1 MQLQIRKWGNSAAV
15 RLPQAILAQFHLNE
29 NDCFDVEM
37 QNNRLV
43 LRPIPPQKIRYDIRT
58 LMAEMNGNLPMI
70 EGWEEMPAVGKE
82 LE

>member
-29 NDCFDVEM
+29 NDYFDVEM

-43 LRPIPPQKIRYDIRT
+43 LHPIKPQKIRYDIRT
-58 LMAEMNGNLPMI
+58 LMAEMDGNLPMV
-70 EGWEEMPAVGKE
+70 EGWEEMPAIGKE